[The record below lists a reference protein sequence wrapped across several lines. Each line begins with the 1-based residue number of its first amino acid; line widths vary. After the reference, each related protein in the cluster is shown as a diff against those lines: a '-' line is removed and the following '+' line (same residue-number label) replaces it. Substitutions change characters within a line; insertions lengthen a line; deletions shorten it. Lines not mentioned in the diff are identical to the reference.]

1 MRTDVHVSSGVGEPR
16 VAAQAL
22 ANDVSATCFAGRA
35 PRVTS
40 EGPCDELCAGRCR
53 RCGGEIVGRCNQ
65 PVASAG
71 ARIGVVAVGEARLK
85 MMASASCGLN
95 AGLDADFRTEAFEHV
110 AFFDEANSWIEMRLR
125 ANGAQIVRID
135 GVDLE
140 LTSPTTRRSAPRS
153 ARSSRATP

>member
-1 MRTDVHVSSGVGEPR
+1 
-16 VAAQAL
+16 
-22 ANDVSATCFAGRA
+22 
-35 PRVTS
+35 
-40 EGPCDELCAGRCR
+40 
-53 RCGGEIVGRCNQ
+53 
-65 PVASAG
+65 
-71 ARIGVVAVGEARLK
+71 

-140 LTSPTTRRSAPRS
+140 LTSPTTRNPHRDQREVHARRRGARAARGRAGPR
-153 ARSSRATP
+153 